1 MTQIAALSGVDKAF
15 GDRLVLSIDSL
26 TLETGQVV
34 ALIGP
39 NGAGK
44 TTLLR
49 IISGLWVPTR
59 AQRLEVLG
67 ADLLKPLP
75 RKKSKQWSQQLG
87 FASNSSQLFGLLT
100 VRENLEYVCRLYGV
114 HKAQRAERI
123 NRSMEL
129 CNVAD
134 RSGDQVW
141 TLSTGL
147 KQRVNIA
154 RAMVTNPKLIFLD
167 EPTSGL
173 DPLAANDVYGVIRRL
188 QNSGVTVLLSTHIM
202 TEVND
207 LCDRVLFLSKGRIMA
222 DASPEQLRMRAGEV
236 VYQLQVPTSQKQSV
250 ITRLNNELG
259 ARTIIHQ
266 DDGVEVDV
274 LAFGLSNSN
283 LLDQMGLTYTR
294 RDAQLA
300 DTFWLL
306 GGAE

>member
-1 MTQIAALSGVDKAF
+1 M
-15 GDRLVLSIDSL
+15 
-26 TLETGQVV
+26 
-34 ALIGP
+34 
-39 NGAGK
+39 
-44 TTLLR
+44 
-49 IISGLWVPTR
+49 
-59 AQRLEVLG
+59 
-67 ADLLKPLP
+67 
-75 RKKSKQWSQQLG
+75 
-87 FASNSSQLFGLLT
+87 
-100 VRENLEYVCRLYGV
+100 
-114 HKAQRAERI
+114 
-123 NRSMEL
+123 
-129 CNVAD
+129 AD

-250 ITRLNNELG
+250 ITRLNG
-259 ARTIIHQ
+259 
-266 DDGVEVDV
+266 
-274 LAFGLSNSN
+274 
-283 LLDQMGLTYTR
+283 
-294 RDAQLA
+294 
-300 DTFWLL
+300 
-306 GGAE
+306 